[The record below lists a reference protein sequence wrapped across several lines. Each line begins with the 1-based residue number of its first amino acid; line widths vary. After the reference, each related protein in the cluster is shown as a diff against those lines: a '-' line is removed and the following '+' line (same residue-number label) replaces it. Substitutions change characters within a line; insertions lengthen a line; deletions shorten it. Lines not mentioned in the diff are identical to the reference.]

1 MYTLIKKILCSF
13 LGIVILVSVNLLSCI
28 NTSAQQTE
36 IVINGTL
43 HPQTSDS
50 SGTSNSESSSNN
62 NSLNP
67 VITSSSEL
75 YVNITNKKLP
85 QLGNIDNLL
94 FILGMFLIFIIIY
107 IRIYSHKKIT

>member
-1 MYTLIKKILCSF
+1 MIKKISCSF
-13 LGIVILVSVNLLSCI
+13 LWIVILVSVNLISCI
-28 NTSAQQTE
+28 NTSAEQTE

-50 SGTSNSESSSNN
+50 SGTINSESSSNN

-67 VITSSSEL
+67 IITSSSEI
-75 YVNITNKKLP
+75 YVNSTDKKLP

-94 FILGMFLIFIIIY
+94 FILGLLLILIIAY
-107 IRIYSHKKIT
+107 IKIYSHKKII